1 MQQHN
6 LRTVVSF
13 EFFRTIS
20 KKRFWAATLAVPLM
34 LAVVFGLLY
43 LSGSASDTA
52 ADAQKSA
59 EFTISYADASGLIT
73 PDQARIFG
81 ASKAPSAEEGVR
93 AVQAGAVD
101 AFFDFPAHPATET
114 VRVYG
119 ADQGLFE
126 NNKYS
131 AVAQAMLSQAVSSRI
146 GSPELSALARSE
158 ATVDVTTYRS
168 GVETAGFMSAVPP
181 LAYVVIFYGL
191 VILLSSQML
200 NSTLEEKENR
210 VTEMILTTVKP
221 TTLISGKVLAL
232 FAIGLLQIVVFASPL
247 VLGYLFF
254 RDEISIPDVDLSA
267 LVFEP
272 GPMIAGFFILMGG
285 FALFTTTLVAIGAVM
300 PTAKEAGNFMAV
312 IMIMIFVP
320 FYAVSLIFSNPQALI
335 VQVFTYFPFT
345 APVTALL
352 RNGLGSLTVVEGA
365 LVIAIVYVGAVLM
378 FYLGVR
384 LFQYGSIS
392 YTSKVNIR
400 TALSSGRRAKAAGG
414 QAG

>member
-1 MQQHN
+1 MPQHN

-81 ASKAPSAEEGVR
+81 ASQAPSSEEGVR
-93 AVQAGAVD
+93 AVQSGVVD

-158 ATVDVTTYRS
+158 ATVDVTTYRR
-168 GVETAGFMSAVPP
+168 GGDRRLYVRGAAAG
-181 LAYVVIFYGL
+181 I
-191 VILLSSQML
+191 
-200 NSTLEEKENR
+200 R
-210 VTEMILTTVKP
+210 CH
-221 TTLISGKVLAL
+221 
-232 FAIGLLQIVVFASPL
+232 
-247 VLGYLFF
+247 
-254 RDEISIPDVDLSA
+254 
-267 LVFEP
+267 
-272 GPMIAGFFILMGG
+272 
-285 FALFTTTLVAIGAVM
+285 
-300 PTAKEAGNFMAV
+300 
-312 IMIMIFVP
+312 
-320 FYAVSLIFSNPQALI
+320 
-335 VQVFTYFPFT
+335 
-345 APVTALL
+345 LL
-352 RNGLGSLTVVEGA
+352 RPGHPA
-365 LVIAIVYVGAVLM
+365 L
-378 FYLGVR
+378 
-384 LFQYGSIS
+384 
-392 YTSKVNIR
+392 
-400 TALSSGRRAKAAGG
+400 
-414 QAG
+414 